1 MTREQRKQAY
11 EILGKF
17 QDAEAVYIN
26 PKGEFFTEKYLGDNS
41 LKAGEK
47 LEVVK
52 RKSVSPTQKQA
63 EKEAEE
69 KTQKEAE
76 QRALEDAEKEA
87 EEKAQKEAEQRA
99 LEDAEK
105 EAEEKAQKEADNKDS
120 TKAN

>member
-1 MTREQRKQAY
+1 MTREQRKQAH

-52 RKSVSPTQKQA
+52 RKVVSPTQKQA
-63 EKEAEE
+63 EKEAEQQALE
-69 KTQKEAE
+69 DVQKEAE
-76 QRALEDAEKEA
+76 EKAQKESEQQALEDAEKEA
-87 EEKAQKEAEQRA
+87 EEKA
-99 LEDAEK
+99 L
-105 EAEEKAQKEADNKDS
+105 KEADNKDS

>member
-87 EEKAQKEAEQRA
+87 QKEAEQRA

>member
-1 MTREQRKQAY
+1 MTREQRKKAH

-47 LEVVK
+47 LEIVK
-52 RKSVSPTQKQA
+52 REVVSLTQKQ
-63 EKEAEE
+63 
-69 KTQKEAE
+69 
-76 QRALEDAEKEA
+76 AEKEA
-87 EEKAQKEAEQRA
+87 EEKAQKEAEQQA

-105 EAEEKAQKEADNKDS
+105 EAEGKALKEADNKDS